1 MLKTRESAVAEA
13 FSFREGLA
21 GSPRE
26 GGVRIWP
33 VGSLL
38 RAIADSLE
46 ARFNPVAVQG
56 ELTGFSRASSGHCY
70 FSLKDAQGQVRCAMF
85 RRAAGLLDFSPRDG
99 QLVELRGRL
108 GVYEPRG
115 ELQLV
120 VESMRQ
126 AGQGTLF
133 EQFLQLKAK
142 LEAEGLFESARKRAL
157 PIMPRAIG
165 VVTSLGA
172 AALHDVVT
180 ALQRRAPHIP
190 VVIYPASV
198 QGAQAAGELREA
210 LLKAGERRDRDQ
222 VDVLLLVRGG
232 GAMEDLWAFNDEL
245 LARAIVASPA
255 PVVSGVGHE
264 TDFTIADFCADVRA
278 PTPTAA
284 AELCAQQQGTWLSA
298 LDLVFSRLQNGVD
311 RQMQLHNQ
319 RLDRAASR
327 VSQPSHLVMREQ
339 ARLLGTAQ
347 NLNHVMRSAVLLK
360 QARMQSLGRDFP
372 REVTGRLQRTR
383 HQFERA
389 KLRLELIDPQLVLQ
403 RGYAWLSDLQGQPI
417 TAAKMIHVGQP
428 VRATLADGQ
437 VDLTASVRRL
447 I

>member
-1 MLKTRESAVAEA
+1 MADAFLSREQPVGAPGDS
-13 FSFREGLA
+13 
-21 GSPRE
+21 
-26 GGVRIWP
+26 GVRIWP

-126 AGQGTLF
+126 AGQGSLF
-133 EQFLQLKAK
+133 EQFLQLKAR
-142 LEAEGLFESARKRAL
+142 LEAEGLFESARKRPL
-157 PIMPRAIG
+157 PLMPRAIG

-198 QGAQAAGELREA
+198 QGAQAAGELRDA
-210 LLKAGERRDRDQ
+210 LRKAGGRREQDQ

-232 GAMEDLWAFNDEL
+232 GAMEDLWAFNDEA
-245 LARAIVASPA
+245 LARAIIESPV
-255 PVVSGVGHE
+255 PVVCGVGHE

-284 AELCAQQQGTWLSA
+284 AELCAQPQASLLIA
-298 LDLVFSRLQNGVD
+298 LDLVLSRLQNGVE
-311 RQMQLHNQ
+311 RQLQVHNQ
-319 RLDRAASR
+319 RLDRAALR
-327 VSQPSHLVMREQ
+327 VSQPSHLVTRQQ
-339 ARLLGTAQ
+339 ARLAGLAQ
-347 NLNHVMRSAVLLK
+347 NLRHSIRASLLHK
-360 QARMQSLGRDFP
+360 QTRLDALDAGFP
-372 REVTGRLQRTR
+372 REIHANLQRSRQQLQSAT
-383 HQFERA
+383 
-389 KLRLELIDPQLVLQ
+389 LRLELLDPKLVLQ

-417 TAAKMIHVGQP
+417 TAAKMTHIGQP
-428 VRATLADGQ
+428 LRATLADGQ
-437 VDLTASVRRL
+437 VDLTVAARRL

>member
-1 MLKTRESAVAEA
+1 MVDAYSSRERLQAPSP
-13 FSFREGLA
+13 GG
-21 GSPRE
+21 GS
-26 GGVRIWP
+26 RIWP

-38 RAIADSLE
+38 RAIAESLE

-56 ELTGFSRASSGHCY
+56 ELSGFSRASSGHCY
-70 FSLKDAQGQVRCAMF
+70 FSLKDEQGQVRCAMF

-120 VESMRQ
+120 VESMQQ
-126 AGQGTLF
+126 AGQGSLF
-133 EQFLQLKAK
+133 EQFLQLKAR
-142 LEAEGLFESARKRAL
+142 LEAEGLFASARKRPL
-157 PIMPRAIG
+157 PVMPRAIG

-190 VVIYPASV
+190 VVVYPASV
-198 QGAQAAGELREA
+198 QGAQAAGELRGA
-210 LLKAGERRDRDQ
+210 LLKAAERQATDQ

-245 LARAIVASPA
+245 LARAIIAAPM
-255 PVVSGVGHE
+255 PVVCGVGHE

-284 AELCAQQQGTWLSA
+284 AELCAQPQTAWLVA
-298 LDLVFSRLQNGVD
+298 LEQFFSRLQNGVD
-311 RQMQLHNQ
+311 RQMQAASQ
-319 RLDRAASR
+319 RLDRAAAR
-327 VSQPSHLVMREQ
+327 ASQPSHLITRQ
-339 ARLLGTAQ
+339 HGRLGGIA
-347 NLNHVMRSAVLLK
+347 
-360 QARMQSLGRDFP
+360 QSLGHAMQLAMGQEKHRQETLGSDLP
-372 REVTGRLQRTR
+372 KVLAARLMHSR
-383 HQFERA
+383 HRLERA
-389 KLRLELIDPQLVLQ
+389 QLRLDMLDPHLVLQ
-403 RGYAWLSDLQGQPI
+403 RGYVWLADLEGHAI
-417 TAAKMIHVGQP
+417 TSVKTTHPGLP

-437 VDLTASVRRL
+437 VDLTVSTRRL